1 MPRPLNHTGLWLI
14 GAAGGV
20 GTTTILGLEAVRRNL
35 AAPIGLISHLPPF
48 ADLDLTPLDRW
59 VVGGHE
65 IRENKLEASA
75 LDMHRGAGVFSPE
88 LIAACRPWLR
98 RCDKE
103 TRTGC
108 LAHCGRTIE
117 ALSTRTLP
125 RRAESAAA
133 TLERLAADMD
143 SFRRRHRLQH
153 LVVVNVASTEPPF
166 RLKRIHQKWDS
177 LSAALARKDQPAL
190 PASSLYALAA
200 IEAGATYV
208 NFTPSLGIDVP
219 ALRQRAAQRGL
230 AYMGADGKTGETL
243 LKSVLAPMFAA
254 RNLRVLSWVGHNIFG
269 NRDAVVLDNP
279 ANKAAKLRSKD
290 RLLHKILGSHAQTLV
305 SIEYIRSL
313 DDWKTAWDHIHFEGF
328 LGTKMVLQFIWQGCD
343 SLLAAPLVIDLARFA
358 ERAARD
364 GQSGPLTQLACF
376 FKSPIEVPEHAFA
389 RQYEALLEWARGLE
403 VSSLPRSGK

>member
-1 MPRPLNHTGLWLI
+1 MPPSSNHAGLWLI

-20 GTTTILGLEAVRRNL
+20 GTTAILGLEAVRRNL
-35 AAPIGLISHLPPF
+35 AAPTGLISYLPPF
-48 ADLDLTPLDRW
+48 TGLDLTPLDRW

-65 IRENKLEASA
+65 IRATTLEHAA
-75 LDMHRGAGVFSPE
+75 LDMHRGAGVFAPE
-88 LIAACRPWLR
+88 IIAACRPWLR
-98 RCDKE
+98 RCDRE
-103 TRTGC
+103 MRTGC
-108 LAHCGRTIE
+108 LAHCGRAIE
-117 ALSTRTLP
+117 ALATRPTP
-125 RRAESAAA
+125 RRSESAAA
-133 TLERLAADMD
+133 CVERLAADLN
-143 SFRRRHRLQH
+143 SFRRRHRLSQ

-166 RLKRIHQKWDS
+166 RLKRIHQQWAS
-177 LSAALARKDQPAL
+177 LAPALARKGKPAL

-200 IEAGATYV
+200 IEAGATYI

-219 ALRQRAAQRGL
+219 PLRRRAAQRGL

-269 NRDAVVLDNP
+269 NRDAVVLDHP
-279 ANKAAKLRSKD
+279 ANKAAKIRSKD
-290 RLLHKILGSHAQTLV
+290 RLLHKLLGSHPQTLV

-328 LGTKMVLQFIWQGCD
+328 LGTRMVLQFIWQGCD
-343 SLLAAPLVIDLARFA
+343 SLLAAPLVLDLARFA

-376 FKSPIEVPEHAFA
+376 FKSPLDVPEHAFA
-389 RQYEALLEWARGLE
+389 RQYEELLNWAQR
-403 VSSLPRSGK
+403 SNRQPRLRIE